1 MEKFGASSPSELP
14 SDAMTVAKA
23 QSILEGL
30 SDKDGQELLNSYRR
44 EAVGEWTRINNSFA
58 GLFDR
63 LNLFNVRELT
73 TFDLVTSI
81 DEDGTENYLRTWR
94 DERGY
99 YGTADLV
106 RRDGKIVARENQSLH
121 SDTYEYRFGPDE
133 SLVATV
139 KIRDEILPA
148 SAIAR
153 EDSNGNLHAER
164 SLYESAVLVSAFENA
179 VLPQLKTTSQTLQ
192 RLWQTVQSIE
202 FNN

>member
-14 SDAMTVAKA
+14 SDAMTVEKA
-23 QSILEGL
+23 QSILESL
-30 SDKDGQELLNSYRR
+30 SDDDGQELLNSYRR
-44 EAVGEWTRINNSFA
+44 EAVGEWIRINSSFA

-73 TFDLVTSI
+73 TFDLITSI

-94 DERGY
+94 DEQGY

-106 RRDGKIVARENQSLH
+106 RREGKIVARENQILH
-121 SDTYEYRFGPDE
+121 SDTYEYKFGPDE

-139 KIRDEILPA
+139 KIRDEILP

-153 EDSNGNLHAER
+153 EDGDGNLHIER

-179 VLPQLKTTSQTLQ
+179 VLPQLKTTGQTLQ
-192 RLWQTVQSIE
+192 RLWQTVQNIE
-202 FNN
+202 LNN